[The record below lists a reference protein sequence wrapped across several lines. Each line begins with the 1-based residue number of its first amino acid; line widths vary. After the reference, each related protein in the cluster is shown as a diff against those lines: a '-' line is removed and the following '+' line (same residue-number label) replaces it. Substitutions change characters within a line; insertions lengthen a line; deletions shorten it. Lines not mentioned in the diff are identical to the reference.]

1 MNTTNDN
8 ATTTADTQTS
18 ATTDD
23 HHTAGV
29 RPETDYVVEE
39 AVGALARIGLMWAR
53 HGVGIGRSA
62 LEASAMT
69 LRTTA
74 ELLRAVGDR
83 LEVEETSDDTT
94 GKSST
99 AR

>member
-1 MNTTNDN
+1 MTTSNEQATTQTTN
-8 ATTTADTQTS
+8 S
-18 ATTDD
+18 ATQSDTNADSR
-23 HHTAGV
+23 HTKGV

-74 ELLRAVGDR
+74 EILRSVSER
-83 LEVEETSDDTT
+83 VEVEDEPTR
-94 GKSST
+94 G
-99 AR
+99 ANR